1 MQVDL
6 LQTRLK
12 DLEENYIEKTVK
24 LRLEG
29 RIRELENKLELETTS
44 KHRIEVS
51 CTIIVAIFHI
61 FQNSFE
67 VPIRNF
73 VYLLAF

>member
-1 MQVDL
+1 MSLYYSILDLSQVVTLHVISVTIIIYKSLQVDL

-51 CTIIVAIFHI
+51 
-61 FQNSFE
+61 
-67 VPIRNF
+67 
-73 VYLLAF
+73 